1 MTQKELLY
9 ITDAINH
16 EGNIIEIVQDAIDN
30 LEDEN
35 LVSFMEEKQEEHITM
50 REKLIN
56 LLEEKS
62 NE

>member
-9 ITDAINH
+9 LEDAIGH
-16 EGNIIEIVQDAIDN
+16 EENIISIVQDIIDN
-30 LEDEN
+30 LEDED
-35 LVSFMEEKQEEHITM
+35 LVSFMEEKQEDHVSM

>member
-9 ITDAINH
+9 LDDAICH
-16 EGNIIEIVQDAIDN
+16 EENIISIVQDIIDN

-35 LVSFMEEKQEEHITM
+35 LVSFMEEKQEDHISI
-50 REKLIN
+50 REELIN